1 MGALICAIF
10 FSGCGG
16 YVPTA
21 FGNDQGGAKLTAEQI
36 ADIRLDCRQQD
47 YITMI
52 LERQLGRKEVDPDDL
67 NDDERKINAQARSK
81 IWQLRTF
88 CQ

>member
-1 MGALICAIF
+1 MFAVACAIF

-21 FGNDQGGAKLTAEQI
+21 FGQPQGGAKLTVEQI

-47 YITMI
+47 YIIMI
-52 LERQLGRKEVDPDDL
+52 LERQLGRKETDPDNLD
-67 NDDERKINAQARSK
+67 DDERQINAQARSK
-81 IWQLRTF
+81 IWQLRTY